1 MASFSI
7 KEAFFMMNLIMK
19 LIICPIVVATAGSLL
34 TNVNFSHVYQPIT
47 IGVTLAVAGHLLEWA
62 LLSRN
67 TFWLSTIMDFVSST
81 LIIYILGYFFFTAQV
96 TFLGAAVTALFLTII
111 EYFVHMWL
119 IRSGRARKEMK
130 LG

>member
-1 MASFSI
+1 ML
-7 KEAFFMMNLIMK
+7 NLIMK
-19 LIICPIVVATAGSLL
+19 LIICPIVVAIAGSML
-34 TNVNFSHVYQPIT
+34 TNVNFSHVYQPIV
-47 IGVTLAVAGHLLEWA
+47 IGATLAVAGHLLEWA

-67 TFWLSTIMDFVSST
+67 TFWFSTITDFVFST

-96 TFLGAAVTALFLTII
+96 TFFGAVVTALLLTLV
-111 EYFVHMWL
+111 EFFVHMWL